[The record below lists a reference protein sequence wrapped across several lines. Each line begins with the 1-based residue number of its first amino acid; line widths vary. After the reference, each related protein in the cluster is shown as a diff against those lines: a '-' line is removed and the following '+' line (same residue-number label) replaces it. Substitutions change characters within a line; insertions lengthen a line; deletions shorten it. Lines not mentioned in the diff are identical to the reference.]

1 MELGD
6 GDRSEIASSADLA
19 EEEQPE
25 ISLPDWSEA
34 EARALENG
42 ELMLKK
48 GIVEGRRQGMASQ
61 WVHAPASTVWERIL
75 DFSMWPKVVDNVVS
89 ARVYSAEQRPG
100 GEHLKVEVVIG
111 VTLLRI
117 RTFVHHI
124 YRADRGLMTWS
135 LDEEHESDL

>member
-1 MELGD
+1 
-6 GDRSEIASSADLA
+6 
-19 EEEQPE
+19 
-25 ISLPDWSEA
+25 
-34 EARALENG
+34 
-42 ELMLKK
+42 MLKK

-61 WVHAPASTVWERIL
+61 RVHAPASTVWERIL

-135 LDEEHESDL
+135 LDDEHESDL

>member
-61 WVHAPASTVWERIL
+61 RVHAPASTVWERI
-75 DFSMWPKVVDNVVS
+75 
-89 ARVYSAEQRPG
+89 
-100 GEHLKVEVVIG
+100 
-111 VTLLRI
+111 
-117 RTFVHHI
+117 
-124 YRADRGLMTWS
+124 
-135 LDEEHESDL
+135 